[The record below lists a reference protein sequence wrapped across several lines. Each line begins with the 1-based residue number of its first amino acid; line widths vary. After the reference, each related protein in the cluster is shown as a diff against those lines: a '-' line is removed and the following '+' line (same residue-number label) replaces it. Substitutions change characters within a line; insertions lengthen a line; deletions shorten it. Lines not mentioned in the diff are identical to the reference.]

1 VRPASVLAT
10 LGAIVAGG
18 CASLVAAAL
27 LKIGANRSRLD
38 VRVMEVQAACAAPMA
53 APWALAAGAALGAT
67 LVAGLLMLLVRRRR
81 G

>member
-10 LGAIVAGG
+10 LGAIVAGA
-18 CASLVAAAL
+18 CAGFVAAAL
-27 LKIGANRSRLD
+27 LKIGANRSCLD
-38 VRVMEVQAACAAPMA
+38 VRVTEVQAACAAPMA

-67 LVAGLLMLLVRRRR
+67 LVAGLLMLLARRRR